1 MNKINTINFK
11 ITTFLLGILL
21 LVLSAFIII
30 YPDVS
35 FNASLR
41 GLKIWWEVIF
51 PALLPF
57 LITSEILLGTGIV
70 HFMGVLLEPLM
81 RPLFN
86 VPGVGSFILAMGF
99 SSGYPMGSK
108 LATRFRE
115 QGMITRVEGERL
127 VSFTTTS
134 DPLFLFGAIAVGFF
148 HDVRLGAFIA
158 LVHYLSSIL
167 VGIIMKFY
175 KKNDNERLLRDKE
188 LTSSNL
194 IVKAFNA
201 LYQARIK
208 DGRKFGKLMGDA
220 VMSSIDT
227 LLMIGG
233 FIIIFS
239 VVLSLLSEIQFTLYL
254 SKFLCLLLAPL
265 GITPDLSNALI
276 YGLFEVTLGAKN
288 VSEVTE
294 IIPMS
299 QKLAVLSAISAWGG
313 ISVHAQVAAIIQK
326 TDLRYLPFLLA
337 RIIHVVIAFF
347 LSKFLFQF
355 IKLENLPA
363 TVPAFLHQVS
373 EQTFQASIINSF
385 YYMLIWLVSLVII
398 LFIVLILRIFLS
410 RPDQQH

>member
-1 MNKINTINFK
+1 MNKTETINFK
-11 ITTFLLGILL
+11 IKPFLLG
-21 LVLSAFIII
+21 LVLIVLAVFIII
-30 YPDVS
+30 YPDVA
-35 FNASLR
+35 FEASLK
-41 GLKIWWEVIF
+41 GLNIWWEIIF

-70 HFMGVLLEPLM
+70 HFMGILLEPLM

-86 VPGVGSFILAMGF
+86 VPGVGSFVLAMGF
-99 SSGYPMGSK
+99 ASGYPMGSK

-115 QGMITRVEGERL
+115 QNIITRVEGERL

-148 HDVRLGAFIA
+148 HDARLGAFIA
-158 LVHYLSSIL
+158 LVHYLSSII
-167 VGIIMKFY
+167 VGFIMKFY
-175 KKNDNERLLRDKE
+175 RRNDKE
-188 LTSSNL
+188 QLPTKKESTSFSL
-194 IVKAFNA
+194 VRKAINA

-208 DGRKFGKLMGDA
+208 DGRKFGKLMGDS

-239 VVLSLLSEIQFTLYL
+239 VVLSLLNEIQITIFISKLL
-254 SKFLCLLLAPL
+254 SLLFAPI

-276 YGLFEVTLGAKN
+276 YGFFEVTLGAKT

-294 IIPMS
+294 LIPLD

-326 TDLRYLPFLLA
+326 TDLRYLPFLIA
-337 RIIHVVIAFF
+337 RIIHVF
-347 LSKFLFQF
+347 LAYFLAKFLFNF
-355 IKLENLPA
+355 INLENLPT
-363 TVPAFLHQVS
+363 TVPAFLYRIP
-373 EQTFQASIINSF
+373 EQTLKSSLFNTFVYIFIWFLCLIII
-385 YYMLIWLVSLVII
+385 MLLLTFI
-398 LFIVLILRIFLS
+398 LKLICKKFNN
-410 RPDQQH
+410 